1 MNIKVFYDYV
11 FKYLHEP
18 AALQTSVGKETSDSN
33 YCRAHSKYYDIH
45 GSYNSTDIKF
55 GGQMSNV
62 KQQYLRS
69 QLTLRYEPI
78 NVLLMNRKRSDLDR
92 LGERDE
98 DTILFSAN
106 ITSQGYRNIEHE
118 SRDDVSES
126 FKSKIYG

>member
-1 MNIKVFYDYV
+1 
-11 FKYLHEP
+11 
-18 AALQTSVGKETSDSN
+18 
-33 YCRAHSKYYDIH
+33 
-45 GSYNSTDIKF
+45 
-55 GGQMSNV
+55 MSNV

-92 LGERDE
+92 PGERDK

-106 ITSQGYRNIEHE
+106 IISQGYRNIERE

-126 FKSKIYG
+126 FK